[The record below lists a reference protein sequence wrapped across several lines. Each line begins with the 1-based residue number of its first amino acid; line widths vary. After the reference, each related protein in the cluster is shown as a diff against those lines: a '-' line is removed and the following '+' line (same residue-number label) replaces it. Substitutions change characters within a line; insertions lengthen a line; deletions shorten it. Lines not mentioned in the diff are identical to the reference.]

1 MYGGTYVNTCN
12 RCNRPLK
19 DSASVKRGYGP
30 KCWKKVQL
38 EDEEQRKIYEP
49 CTIAYAGLANHT
61 MREIRK
67 RVLQGDR
74 TECRACGEPLETGEI
89 QSYDHDGGLDL
100 KGFGQPQWVYHQCSK
115 CKHQLSIWKLR
126 IDLSDLEKLKP
137 SKSLKMVEA
146 V

>member
-1 MYGGTYVNTCN
+1 MNTCN

-38 EDEEQRKIYEP
+38 EDEEQRKIYELHDCLCRSRKSYHEGDP
-49 CTIAYAGLANHT
+49 EESTAGRSH
-61 MREIRK
+61 
-67 RVLQGDR
+67 RVQGLRR
-74 TECRACGEPLETGEI
+74 TLETGEI

>member
-74 TECRACGEPLETGEI
+74 TECRACGEPLETGRSRAMI
-89 QSYDHDGGLDL
+89 MTAG
-100 KGFGQPQWVYHQCSK
+100 W
-115 CKHQLSIWKLR
+115 I
-126 IDLSDLEKLKP
+126 
-137 SKSLKMVEA
+137 
-146 V
+146 